1 MQILLA
7 INDQSIG
14 QRIYGVIKGGIKN
27 VTVKQ
32 TDSLTQLKS
41 FMEILDT
48 EFLVVDKIY
57 HMSNDFKEHHEA
69 AAFTIVIDC
78 TVNYEEVKPYEN
90 YFVISYHSNKF
101 ETDLINLLINL
112 ARGISCSWNPLV
124 LKEKGIYFCI
134 DQRKILYLI
143 KVDRMSAIYLEDG
156 KRIESKLS
164 LTKLQHMLSRRL
176 FCEINKGVIIQI
188 NKVVKVNVK
197 NKTVKLEAVDEELP
211 VSRRCLTK
219 IKQGL
224 ENMTVEAR
232 KTTDY
237 A

>member
-1 MQILLA
+1 
-7 INDQSIG
+7 
-14 QRIYGVIKGGIKN
+14 
-27 VTVKQ
+27 
-32 TDSLTQLKS
+32 
-41 FMEILDT
+41 
-48 EFLVVDKIY
+48 
-57 HMSNDFKEHHEA
+57 
-69 AAFTIVIDC
+69 
-78 TVNYEEVKPYEN
+78 
-90 YFVISYHSNKF
+90 
-101 ETDLINLLINL
+101 
-112 ARGISCSWNPLV
+112 
-124 LKEKGIYFCI
+124 
-134 DQRKILYLI
+134 
-143 KVDRMSAIYLEDG
+143 MSAIYLEDG

-224 ENMTVEAR
+224 EKMTVEAR